1 MGIRAISTKS
11 NFTLKREADIFWNN
25 CHNTTKK
32 IPPLLKV
39 SRTREKNAVQ
49 IWYLIRFLSRHSSLK
64 KKEVKGKWKRENK
77 QVHSQLWS
85 WVIYI
90 CCYHRIGEAVFTA
103 GCVCCSISCLE
114 LKLQKPKVVS
124 WNNSPKSSEGKKKGQ
139 FGCNWNWQQKVFWDI
154 VWITTL
160 SNSCRTALFCKQ
172 TVSEA

>member
-1 MGIRAISTKS
+1 MDAIWERMEEPASFTFPKNWKLFSLDSFGAKGTPSKQIKLWNPCLKTRSTS
-11 NFTLKREADIFWNN
+11 N
-25 CHNTTKK
+25 
-32 IPPLLKV
+32 
-39 SRTREKNAVQ
+39 
-49 IWYLIRFLSRHSSLK
+49 
-64 KKEVKGKWKRENK
+64 KEKWKRENK

-114 LKLQKPKVVS
+114 LKLQKAKVVS
-124 WNNSPKSSEGKKKGQ
+124 WNNSPKSSGGKKKGQ